1 MLSVMLSVLNKATQN
16 MPPVSK
22 QENQQ
27 HNRIMLSE
35 LAKCN
40 VSFAITFDYDLEQ
53 ILQVIALNVARYK
66 RRESTFKLVAFCSL
80 FDLHGFGVF
89 TKVLK
94 MSCT

>member
-1 MLSVMLSVLNKATQN
+1 
-16 MPPVSK
+16 MPSVSK

-66 RRESTFKLVAFCSL
+66 RRELTFKLVAFCSL
-80 FDLHGFGVF
+80 FALHGFGVV

>member
-1 MLSVMLSVLNKATQN
+1 MFPKRGISGNSKGTNAVSKQSNGYTNFYLTYSILCMLSVMLSVLNKATQN

-40 VSFAITFDYDLEQ
+40 VSFAITFD
-53 ILQVIALNVARYK
+53 
-66 RRESTFKLVAFCSL
+66 
-80 FDLHGFGVF
+80 
-89 TKVLK
+89 
-94 MSCT
+94 